1 MNAASL
7 IIFLAGMAAGW
18 LLNDVLDRLARTRE
32 DLMAPQDSPPA
43 RRRAGSSWRARAAA
57 LRRNHAAMVGLAAV
71 AVALAALI
79 VGAINSQSA
88 HEQNNDLA
96 AAAQHNAEV
105 SRCQSAFNTNVT
117 RALAA
122 RARLNDQ
129 RTRVLIGFMSD
140 LFAQPIPTSLPAAL
154 AQQRRDRQRFAEF
167 RAEVAKLSEDLAA
180 KQVPVLA
187 AQCGTPTAVPS
198 PART

>member
-7 IIFLAGMAAGW
+7 ILFLAGMAAGW
-18 LLNDVLDRLARTRE
+18 LLNDVLDRLTVTQEGSMPPDR
-32 DLMAPQDSPPA
+32 PPA

-57 LRRNHAAMVGLAAV
+57 LRRNHGALVGLV
-71 AVALAALI
+71 AVAFACAALI
-79 VGAINSQSA
+79 VGAVNSQSA

-167 RAEVAKLSEDLAA
+167 RADVARLSEALAA
-180 KQVPVLA
+180 RQVPVLA

-198 PART
+198 PGRT

>member
-43 RRRAGSSWRARAAA
+43 RAGSSWRTRAAR
-57 LRRNHAAMVGLAAV
+57 LRRNHGALVGLAAV